1 MLIVRGLEK
10 ENVALG
16 KLKVATG
23 LFFAAVV
30 LVMILGATLVAGLAT
45 TSLEIL
51 DSKIT
56 GLLLATFVISLF
68 ILKGAADIRSSIIEL
83 ENTKIPT
90 LIYRKLQLTI
100 VFGSMLFVWALIL
113 LSMIVFAYLG
123 SI

>member
-1 MLIVRGLEK
+1 
-10 ENVALG
+10 LG

-23 LFFAAVV
+23 MFFAAVV
-30 LVMILGATLVAGLAT
+30 LVMILGATLVTGLAT

-90 LIYRKLQLTI
+90 LIYQKLQLTI